1 MNKIWAVCYYTFR
14 ESLARK
20 TFIGFFAVSSIVLLL
35 LLLALN
41 VDAVD
46 GALASVTLFG
56 KEAQGFEIDL
66 FKLVI
71 GIESALATALFTGGL
86 FFSIFATASLVPN
99 MLDKGN
105 IDWLLSKPVSRPQL
119 LAGRYL
125 GGLLI
130 VACNVFYLIGGAWLI
145 LSFKTGIWHVPFLV
159 SGVMI
164 TAIFAVIFAFM
175 VMLGVSLQN
184 SAVAI
189 MGAYLILF
197 FSPMLFQRDRIY
209 ALLSNKIYQWL
220 LDGLYFLTPRTFEIG
235 DLVRKTVMAEPLGSL
250 NPLWHSLLLGGL
262 FFSSALLIFKRK
274 NF

>member
-1 MNKIWAVCYYTFR
+1 MSKVWAVCFYTFR

-20 TFIGFFAVSSIVLLL
+20 TFIGFFVVSSIVLAL

-56 KEAQGFEIDL
+56 KEAQGFEIDMRR
-66 FKLVI
+66 LVI
-71 GIESALATALFTGGL
+71 GIEAALATGLFTGGL

-99 MLDKGN
+99 MLEKGN
-105 IDWLLSKPVSRPQL
+105 IDWLLAKPISRPQL
-119 LAGRYL
+119 LVGRYL
-125 GGLLI
+125 GGLTI
-130 VACNVFYLIGGAWLI
+130 VAFNVFYLIGGAWLI
-145 LSFKTGIWHVPFLV
+145 LSLKTGIWHTPFLI

-164 TAIFAVIFAFM
+164 AAVFAVIFAFM
-175 VMLGVSLQN
+175 VFLGVALQN

-189 MGAYLILF
+189 MGAYLIIF
-197 FSPMLFQRDRIY
+197 FSPLLFQRDRIY

-235 DLVRKTVMAEPLGSL
+235 DMARKMVMAEALGSL
-250 NPLWHSLLLGGL
+250 NPLWHSLLLGGV
-262 FFSSALLIFKRK
+262 FFSSAMLIFKRK

>member
-1 MNKIWAVCYYTFR
+1 MSKIWAVCYYTFR

-20 TFIGFFAVSSIVLLL
+20 TFIGFFVVSSIVLAL

-56 KEAQGFEIDL
+56 KEAQGFEIEVR
-66 FKLVI
+66 KLVI
-71 GIESALATALFTGGL
+71 NIEAGLATALFTGGL
-86 FFSIFATASLVPN
+86 FFSIFATASLTPN

-105 IDWLLSKPVSRPQL
+105 IDWLLAKPISRPQL
-119 LAGRYL
+119 LVGRYL

-130 VACNVFYLIGGAWLI
+130 VAFNVFYLIGGAWLI
-145 LSFKTGIWHVPFLV
+145 LSLKTGIWHAPFLI
-159 SGVMI
+159 SGVLI

-175 VMLGVSLQN
+175 VMLGVALQN

-235 DLVRKTVMAEPLGSL
+235 DLVRKTVLAEPAGSL

-262 FFSSALLIFKRK
+262 FFSSALWIFRRK

>member
-1 MNKIWAVCYYTFR
+1 MNKVWAVCYYTFR

-20 TFIGFFAVSSIVLLL
+20 TFIGFFVVSSIVLAL

-56 KEAQGFEIDL
+56 KEAQGFEIDMR
-66 FKLVI
+66 KLVM
-71 GIESALATALFTGGL
+71 GIESALAAALFTGGL

-105 IDWLLSKPVSRPQL
+105 IDWLLAKPISRPQL
-119 LAGRYL
+119 LVGRYL

-130 VACNVFYLIGGAWLI
+130 VAFNVFYLIGGAWLI
-145 LSFKTGIWHVPFLV
+145 LSLKTGIWHVPFLI
-159 SGVMI
+159 SGIMI

-175 VMLGVSLQN
+175 VFLGVSLQN

-189 MGAYLILF
+189 MGAYLIMF

-209 ALLSNKIYQWL
+209 ALLSSKIYQWL

-235 DLVRKTVMAEPLGSL
+235 DMVRKTVMAEPLGSL

-262 FFSSALLIFKRK
+262 FFGSALLIFRRK